1 MILNDFEIVL
11 ADDVTFEY
19 GSEEDLI
26 DGAKVEVEGTIN
38 ATGQLVVNEV
48 KFKIESDIEIKAPLD
63 ALPTQDADSGEWT
76 ISLLGREILV
86 AEQTQLE
93 DASKLDDTYFDI
105 SDVAENEWLEAKVYE
120 SDAADFI
127 AVRIEREDASDL
139 VEIEGP
145 LSAITADVLT
155 VAGFAVIVD
164 DQTIV
169 PEGETLASLLDT
181 LEPGVSVVEVE
192 GTWSEGSITAFELQL
207 ED

>member
-1 MILNDFEIVL
+1 
-11 ADDVTFEY
+11 
-19 GSEEDLI
+19 
-26 DGAKVEVEGTIN
+26 
-38 ATGQLVVNEV
+38 
-48 KFKIESDIEIKAPLD
+48 
-63 ALPTQDADSGEWT
+63 
-76 ISLLGREILV
+76 
-86 AEQTQLE
+86 LE

-127 AVRIEREDASDL
+127 AVRIEREDASDF

-145 LSAITADVLT
+145 LSAITADVLA

-181 LEPGVSVVEVE
+181 LEPGVSVVAVV